1 MGLVA
6 RWRAGRSRGRR
17 MSETA
22 IEVERLS
29 KVFGGLRAVDDVSL
43 RVAAGERRVLIG
55 PNGAGKTTLFN
66 CIAGTLHA
74 TSGRVL
80 LFGAGHLRRSPRTA
94 APRSGMGRTFQI
106 SNVFTDLTVF
116 ENLMLSIIGTEPAQ
130 VDHAPAGRR
139 RSPRSARRRSTGSP
153 RWASA
158 TAPTSW

>member
-1 MGLVA
+1 
-6 RWRAGRSRGRR
+6 
-17 MSETA
+17 MSQAA

-29 KVFGGLRAVDDVSL
+29 KVFGGLRAVDEASL
-43 RVAAGERRVLIG
+43 AVAARRAPRADRPERRRQDHAVQLHRRHAARR
-55 PNGAGKTTLFN
+55 PPAACCCSARTSPTLAEN
-66 CIAGTLHA
+66 
-74 TSGRVL
+74 R
-80 LFGAGHLRRSPRTA
+80 RTA
-94 APRSGMGRTFQI
+94 LGMGRTFQI